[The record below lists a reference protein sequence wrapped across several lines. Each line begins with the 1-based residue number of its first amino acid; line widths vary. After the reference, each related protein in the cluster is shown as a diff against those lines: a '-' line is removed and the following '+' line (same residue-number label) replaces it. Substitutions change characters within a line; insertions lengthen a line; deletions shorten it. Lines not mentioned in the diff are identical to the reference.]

1 MNELI
6 SREAVFN
13 AINRIKTK
21 RNETWYEFYQKIM
34 TAVGKILHAE
44 PLWIPCSERLPE
56 RSGNY
61 LVTRDIISSYGY
73 EPEAC
78 AIDYFEADQL
88 NWDGYGNLVIA
99 WMQLPE
105 PYQKGDAE

>member
-21 RNETWYEFYQKIM
+21 RNETWYEFYQKVM
-34 TAVGKILHAE
+34 TAVGELPAE

-56 RSGNY
+56 ISDNY
-61 LVTRDIISSYGY
+61 LVTRDIIRGY

-99 WMQLPE
+99 WMPRPE
-105 PYQKGDAE
+105 PFKGDSNE